1 MRGVI
6 LVLLCLG
13 ALAFIHVWSFLR
25 TPVAPPKPVT
35 MNIEQGQSAWEISR
49 ALHSRGVVSRP
60 LTFIA
65 VAVLTGKARRLQAG
79 LYVFEGN
86 HAPMEVMD
94 ILFRGRTL
102 RYKVTIPEGFTLFQ
116 VAQAVAKTGI
126 ISREAIIESAFDPA
140 TREFFQVD
148 APSMEGFLFPDTYF
162 FAPNMTPLEIMARMV
177 GRHRKAFTREM
188 EEQAKRLGMS
198 ATEVITLAS
207 MIEKEAVAPQEKVLI
222 SSVFHNRLRK
232 GMRLQSD
239 PTAVYGIEGFS
250 GRISP
255 DDLQRDTPYNT
266 YRHHGLPPGPICNPG
281 TDSIRAALWP
291 ARTSYL
297 YFVARGDGTHAFSS
311 SLQDHNRSIS
321 HHLR

>member
-1 MRGVI
+1 M
-6 LVLLCLG
+6 
-13 ALAFIHVWSFLR
+13 S
-25 TPVAPPKPVT
+25 
-35 MNIEQGQSAWEISR
+35 
-49 ALHSRGVVSRP
+49 
-60 LTFIA
+60 
-65 VAVLTGKARRLQAG
+65 VAVLTGTARRLQAG
-79 LYVFEGN
+79 LYVFEGT

-126 ISREAIIESAFDPA
+126 ISRDAFVESALDPA

-162 FAPNMTPLEIMARMV
+162 FAPTMTPLEIMARMV
-177 GRHRKAFTREM
+177 GRHREAYTREM
-188 EEQAKRLGMS
+188 EDRAKRMGMS

-207 MIEKEAVAPQEKVLI
+207 MIEKEAVAPQDKVLI
-222 SSVFHNRLRK
+222 SSVFHNRLNR

-239 PTAVYGIEGFS
+239 PTAVYGVEGFS

-255 DDLQRDTPYNT
+255 DDLLRDTPYNT
-266 YRHHGLPPGPICNPG
+266 YRRRGLPLGPICNPG
-281 TDSIRAALWP
+281 IGSIRAALWP
-291 ARTSYL
+291 ARTNYL

-311 SLQDHNRSIS
+311 SLEEHNRSIS
-321 HHLR
+321 HHLK